1 MGKPVNLLQVTWPMR
16 AGLRWVG
23 KTSPPLPG
31 VFAHLA
37 PVLDHYGYLAV
48 GALILLEDFG
58 VPAPGETILIAAA
71 VYAGAG
77 QLNVVAV
84 GIIGLVAAVL
94 GDNIGFAIGVF
105 GGRPLALR
113 YGRYLFL
120 TEARLDR
127 AHRLFSRHGGKIVSV
142 ARFIEGLRQINGII
156 AGISDM
162 SWRRFIVFN
171 VIGATAWVTVWLTIG
186 YVAGAHLESIYRT
199 FTRYQLYAVLAIVLL
214 ILVALARH
222 LLHRHRDRSDHSD
235 HSDHSDQ
242 SAAS

>member
-1 MGKPVNLLQVTWPMR
+1 MLTGFHWLGK
-16 AGLRWVG
+16 AG
-23 KTSPPLPG
+23 PQLPG

-37 PVLDHYGYLAV
+37 PVLDHYGYAAV

-84 GIIGLVAAVL
+84 GIIGLAAAVL
-94 GDNIGFAIGVF
+94 GDNIGFAIGDF
-105 GGRPLALR
+105 GGRRLALR
-113 YGRYLFL
+113 YGRYVFL

-127 AHRLFSRHGGKIVSV
+127 AHRLFSRHGGKIVAV
-142 ARFIEGLRQINGII
+142 ARFIEGLRQLNGII
-156 AGISDM
+156 AGISNM

-171 VIGATAWVTVWLTIG
+171 VIGATAWVAMWLTIG

-199 FTRYQLYAVLAIVLL
+199 LSRYQLYALLAIVLL
-214 ILVALARH
+214 IAVALARH
-222 LLHRHRDRSDHSD
+222 LLRRHRDHTATPAR
-235 HSDHSDQ
+235 
-242 SAAS
+242 

>member
-1 MGKPVNLLQVTWPMR
+1 MNPPQVIWPVL
-16 AGLRWVG
+16 AGFRWAG
-23 KTSPPLPG
+23 NKSPQLPG

-37 PVLDHYGYLAV
+37 PVLDHYGYVAV

-84 GIIGLVAAVL
+84 GVIGLAAAVL

-113 YGRYLFL
+113 YGRYVFL

-127 AHRLFSRHGGKIVSV
+127 AHRLFSRHGGKIVTV
-142 ARFIEGLRQINGII
+142 ARFIEGLRQVNGII

-162 SWRRFIVFN
+162 PWRRFIVFN
-171 VIGATAWVTVWLTIG
+171 VIGATAWVAVWLTIG

-199 FTRYQLYAVLAIVLL
+199 FTRYQLYAGLAIALL

-222 LLHRHRDRSDHSD
+222 LLHRHRDRSGP
-235 HSDHSDQ
+235 
-242 SAAS
+242 SAAT